1 MRRNCKKQR
10 GVTIIALTITI
21 IVLLILAGI
30 SISILTG
37 NNPIIGKSE
46 QSKRENE
53 IMQYQE
59 KLEVLKQLE
68 YTNNYI
74 ADKEK
79 FMNNYADVVKNDE
92 MFKNSKEITPDLI
105 NLLVKVTTKEGY
117 KFEVTIDDV
126 IYVGDEN
133 TDNDIN
139 IGNVKVTIQ
148 ATPTDWTN
156 GTVKVK
162 ILSNVTNIT
171 KQYSIDGGN
180 NWKKY
185 ENEIEIQ
192 DNGTE
197 IQARAIN
204 SKNEITDVVTK
215 RIENIDRLEPNNF
228 MPTISKTLNSITIQA
243 TTTDKEATTKDGKS
257 GIKGY
262 KFSKDNGANYTEI
275 KQDGR
280 YTFENLK
287 LGATYQIKVKAID
300 NAGNEISTTTKDVTI
315 KEETNEYTLTV
326 NPNGGTWNGTTGIS
340 TFTQNPNST
349 KVIANPTAPAGY
361 KVTFNGNGGNT
372 PTAQTSTKTFINWT
386 NSGAG
391 KLNGTT
397 YTFGTG
403 NGTLTANYK
412 NNSITLPSATREGYT
427 FVGWYD
433 SANGGIKVGDAGTE
447 YAPTEEK
454 TLYAHWTVNQYTLT
468 INPNGGVWPYSATIT
483 KNYGET
489 ITLEKPIPPRR
500 YTITFNGNGGNTP
513 AEITSTKTFSNW
525 LGTGAGTLIDT
536 TYTFGAGD
544 CTLTAYY
551 SDNSIALPSTTRVGY
566 TFDGWYDSLS
576 GGNKIGNAGAKYT
589 PTNHGTMYAR
599 WIDSAIPVTGM
610 LTANPTTWTNGNVT
624 LTGRAQDLG
633 SGISYYQFSTDGNLT
648 NSSPGWISI
657 PNTKNEIVKEHTVTT
672 NGTYY
677 FYVKD
682 ASGNI
687 NKKSIVVSNIDK
699 VLPTVQVAPTQG
711 KWGKHNYRNVEI
723 PITLSAQ
730 DSGGSG
736 LNLLQYAWSTSNTT
750 EPTSGWTQFTNNT
763 TTTISS
769 SAGSWYLWIKVT
781 DRAGN
786 RAANVQKVGPFIV
799 YGWQAS
805 SVGEWYY
812 YSEETGEKLKGWQ
825 YLWHDV
831 GLQDNKYWYY
841 LQPDKGG
848 MMALGWK
855 FIDGYWY
862 WFVDVVTETTSG
874 GEMKTG
880 WQFIDGKYYYF
891 KEDGDGT
898 NHSGPV
904 GSMEKGWQFINGYW
918 YYLIVNPKA
927 GESEGQMAQG
937 WYQLGNSWYYLKKE
951 GDGIAWE
958 GPTGS
963 MIANREV
970 WIVDKWYKFDAN
982 GVCTNP

>member
-1 MRRNCKKQR
+1 M
-10 GVTIIALTITI
+10 
-21 IVLLILAGI
+21 
-30 SISILTG
+30 
-37 NNPIIGKSE
+37 
-46 QSKRENE
+46 
-53 IMQYQE
+53 
-59 KLEVLKQLE
+59 
-68 YTNNYI
+68 
-74 ADKEK
+74 
-79 FMNNYADVVKNDE
+79 
-92 MFKNSKEITPDLI
+92 
-105 NLLVKVTTKEGY
+105 
-117 KFEVTIDDV
+117 
-126 IYVGDEN
+126 
-133 TDNDIN
+133 
-139 IGNVKVTIQ
+139 
-148 ATPTDWTN
+148 
-156 GTVKVK
+156 
-162 ILSNVTNIT
+162 
-171 KQYSIDGGN
+171 
-180 NWKKY
+180 
-185 ENEIEIQ
+185 
-192 DNGTE
+192 
-197 IQARAIN
+197 
-204 SKNEITDVVTK
+204 
-215 RIENIDRLEPNNF
+215 
-228 MPTISKTLNSITIQA
+228 
-243 TTTDKEATTKDGKS
+243 
-257 GIKGY
+257 
-262 KFSKDNGANYTEI
+262 
-275 KQDGR
+275 
-280 YTFENLK
+280 
-287 LGATYQIKVKAID
+287 
-300 NAGNEISTTTKDVTI
+300 
-315 KEETNEYTLTV
+315 
-326 NPNGGTWNGTTGIS
+326 
-340 TFTQNPNST
+340 
-349 KVIANPTAPAGY
+349 
-361 KVTFNGNGGNT
+361 
-372 PTAQTSTKTFINWT
+372 
-386 NSGAG
+386 
-391 KLNGTT
+391 
-397 YTFGTG
+397 
-403 NGTLTANYK
+403 
-412 NNSITLPSATREGYT
+412 
-427 FVGWYD
+427 
-433 SANGGIKVGDAGTE
+433 
-447 YAPTEEK
+447 
-454 TLYAHWTVNQYTLT
+454 T

-489 ITLEKPIPPRR
+489 ITLEKPIPPRG

-805 SVGEWYY
+805 SLGEWYY

-831 GLQDNKYWYY
+831 GLQDDKYWYY

-862 WFVDVVTETTSG
+862 WFLDVVTETTSG